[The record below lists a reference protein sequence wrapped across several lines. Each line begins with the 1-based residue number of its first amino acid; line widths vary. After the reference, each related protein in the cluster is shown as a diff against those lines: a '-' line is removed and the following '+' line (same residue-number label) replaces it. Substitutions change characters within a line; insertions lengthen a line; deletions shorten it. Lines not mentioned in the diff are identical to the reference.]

1 MSQFLSSVSLPN
13 ITVLSTREVLVS
25 RGAVAHPRVPGQ
37 KEEEEEEK
45 EEEEAAV
52 GWVCAPGAVQV
63 VFGSSGAEGDAAPV
77 STAVDPWPG

>member
-1 MSQFLSSVSLPN
+1 MGGWGW
-13 ITVLSTREVLVS
+13 
-25 RGAVAHPRVPGQ
+25 GAPGWPRQ
-37 KEEEEEEK
+37 ELEEEEEKK